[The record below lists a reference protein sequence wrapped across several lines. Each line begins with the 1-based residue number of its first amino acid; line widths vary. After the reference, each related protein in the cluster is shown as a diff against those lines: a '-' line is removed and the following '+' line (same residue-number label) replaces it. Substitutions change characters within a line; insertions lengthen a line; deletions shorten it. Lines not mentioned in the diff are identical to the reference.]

1 MFQNIRGA
9 LAQISGVGVLTS
21 ILYLWAYWSTF
32 GIPIF
37 EYANL
42 KDIITGTVILLGSS
56 LAVLFAG
63 LIIRELMLPKLKPIP
78 ITETKTGQFLWRLKP
93 IISVLYFFLLG
104 MLWFSSISTTTKM
117 ILFPPLLAIFIQAPI
132 EKSGFLSDIENKG
145 IRSVLIYFFVFAISF
160 SYFSGKSR
168 AEAILNDGSETLYEV
183 KSGRKYLGYTNG
195 YFFFL
200 SPDNSK
206 VIMNKASSRDSLV
219 LVSAANNTSKKDSD

>member
-21 ILYLWAYWSTF
+21 VLYLWAYWSTF
-32 GIPIF
+32 GVPIF

-56 LAVLFAG
+56 FAIPFAVLT
-63 LIIRELMLPKLKPIP
+63 IRELMLPKLKPIP
-78 ITETKTGQFLWRLKP
+78 ITETKIGQFSWRIRP
-93 IISVLYFFLLG
+93 IISLLYFIFLAI
-104 MLWFSSISTTTKM
+104 LWFSSFTNKIL
-117 ILFPPLLAIFIQAPI
+117 LFPPLLAIGVQIPI
-132 EKSGFLSDIENKG
+132 EKSGFLSDIEDKG
-145 IRSVLIYFFVFAISF
+145 IRSILIYLFVCAISF
-160 SYFSGKSR
+160 SYLSGKSR
-168 AEAILNDGSETLYEV
+168 AEAILNDEPETLYEV

-206 VIMNKASSRDSLV
+206 VIMDRASSRDSLV
-219 LVSAANNTSKKDSD
+219 LISAANKTAKKDSD

>member
-56 LAVLFAG
+56 FAIPFAVLT
-63 LIIRELMLPKLKPIP
+63 IRELMLPKLKPIP
-78 ITETKTGQFLWRLKP
+78 ITETKIGQFLWRIGP
-93 IISVLYFFLLG
+93 IISLLYFVFLAI
-104 MLWFSSISTTTKM
+104 LWFSSFTNKKLI
-117 ILFPPLLAIFIQAPI
+117 FPPLLAIYVQTPI
-132 EKSGFLSDIENKG
+132 EKSGFLSDIEDKG
-145 IRSVLIYFFVFAISF
+145 IRSILIYLFVCAISF
-160 SYFSGKSR
+160 SYLSGKSR

-183 KSGRKYLGYTNG
+183 KSGRKYLGHTNG

-219 LVSAANNTSKKDSD
+219 LVSAANKTAKKDSD